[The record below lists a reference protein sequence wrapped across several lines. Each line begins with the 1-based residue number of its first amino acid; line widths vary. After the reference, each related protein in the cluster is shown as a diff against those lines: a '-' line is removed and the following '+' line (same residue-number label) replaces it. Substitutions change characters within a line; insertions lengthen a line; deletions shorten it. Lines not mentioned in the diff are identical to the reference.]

1 MPWLI
6 RSWNHVCITYNYVS
20 QAGLMMMPWLG
31 EVGRFWSIT
40 ASTQSTS
47 SGQRCRCWQSPA
59 CPGSLWTRGL
69 CSTAEE
75 TSPRPVVCCWSTWRS
90 WPSAPHRRSASPS
103 SFTPLS
109 IFQMFPG
116 CHTYGFPW
124 GEGGRWES
132 RSRELTLSKYG
143 WFYEWLIFTI
153 FLYKFGRKIGLLFSG
168 ENTLITLQRWKP
180 HHNVELW

>member
-6 RSWNHVCITYNYVS
+6 RSRNHVCITYNYVS

-124 GEGGRWES
+124 GEGERWES

-143 WFYEWLIFTI
+143 WFYVRCVDSSIILLMILDEKHYGHIFSPCNMI
-153 FLYKFGRKIGLLFSG
+153 FLTYTF
-168 ENTLITLQRWKP
+168 
-180 HHNVELW
+180 